1 MFCELS
7 SIIGPPKVN
16 AFQLQSCRLME
27 LCGWCDFRGWMHKN
41 VIVFSS
47 SKEVI
52 FWDSVSTGFLF
63 YLYLSN
69 SGVSIYVSELNYL
82 TTSHSGDG
90 RDLIH
95 PESAVILN
103 SSNGVS
109 RRAIH
114 QSPDWGGD
122 RSRDTAF
129 LETLEKYSP
138 SSLLSLIGSQFKQQE
153 RPRQEGADGGLQ
165 VPWGFFLLPQLCLN
179 VVFPTQTHLK
189 PNKYVEWNSVLHP
202 HAYSQMCFS
211 LPAYCKSFLIS

>member
-52 FWDSVSTGFLF
+52 FWDSASTGFLF

-109 RRAIH
+109 SRAIH
-114 QSPDWGGD
+114 QRRDIREPSVSILGR
-122 RSRDTAF
+122 RS
-129 LETLEKYSP
+129 
-138 SSLLSLIGSQFKQQE
+138 QQ
-153 RPRQEGADGGLQ
+153 RHSVR
-165 VPWGFFLLPQLCLN
+165 
-179 VVFPTQTHLK
+179 
-189 PNKYVEWNSVLHP
+189 WNTWRIFSVLTP
-202 HAYSQMCFS
+202 FS
-211 LPAYCKSFLIS
+211 YWQPI